1 MTETKVDAKKSKPE
15 AVRAAA
21 PPRKAEPAKKEES
34 DDEWNLDFDK
44 KDLAKPKQ
52 AAPVEKPADSV
63 HIDFFG
69 TDQPKKAE
77 EVVLKASDS
86 NLEEGM
92 FGNEL
97 EDLEK
102 EFNQLNDKSDVK
114 KAGNPF
120 G

>member
-1 MTETKVDAKKSKPE
+1 M
-15 AVRAAA
+15 
-21 PPRKAEPAKKEES
+21 
-34 DDEWNLDFDK
+34 DFDK
-44 KDLAKPKQ
+44 KEAEKPKK
-52 AAPVEKPADSV
+52 AALPVEKPAESV

-69 TDQPKKAE
+69 TDQTKKVE
-77 EVVLKASDS
+77 EKKPEAVLQASDS